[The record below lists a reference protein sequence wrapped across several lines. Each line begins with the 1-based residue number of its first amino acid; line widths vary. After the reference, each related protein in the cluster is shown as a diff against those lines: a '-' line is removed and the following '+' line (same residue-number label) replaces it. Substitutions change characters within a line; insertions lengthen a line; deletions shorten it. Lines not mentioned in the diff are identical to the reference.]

1 MRMNN
6 KSDTNSIRHYC
17 VLHKQMI
24 FDVSEV
30 KDKFPLVSD
39 SNFRKYVSRLVEERV
54 LTVISKG
61 IYFIGDELPDN
72 LEKLLLGHYFD
83 PRTDR
88 PAKDYLLYKLGI
100 TETKPETLTFYKL
113 WKKGNK
119 KIGNLQILECK
130 GYVLDDELETETLL
144 DLVAA
149 ESYVSEEDKYSYVQK
164 IVEIAYLTQGKLKF
178 PYFLQHPRYVYSRL
192 ANWLDQL
199 HISNEVMQEYEKQV
213 EHTNR
218 L

>member
-1 MRMNN
+1 MNN

-72 LEKLLLGHYFD
+72 LEKLLLDHYFD
-83 PRTDR
+83 HT
-88 PAKDYLLYKLGI
+88 YLKAFA
-100 TETKPETLTFYKL
+100 TEKELFNL
-113 WKKGNK
+113 W
-119 KIGNLQILECK
+119 
-130 GYVLDDELETETLL
+130 
-144 DLVAA
+144 
-149 ESYVSEEDKYSYVQK
+149 QK
-164 IVEIAYLTQGKLKF
+164 F
-178 PYFLQHPRYVYSRL
+178 
-192 ANWLDQL
+192 
-199 HISNEVMQEYEKQV
+199 
-213 EHTNR
+213 
-218 L
+218 